1 MNVVSIIMKNLL
13 YYPLQKKHY
22 GRYALNKMTYTTKTY
37 STRKLF
43 EAYKELKKFRSFSV
57 SPLHERFIFP
67 YICGTYFGYRKVDV
81 LRVAAIAKSI
91 SPKPKYLDVGC
102 GYGDFLKKIREFI
115 PDAIGIEKDGGIF
128 YEFNRVKPDY
138 IQIKDVSL
146 DLNEK
151 YDVVFVGWMDPG
163 VDFRKAIANS
173 TDIVV
178 TTLDQGISLGAEF
191 EEFGF
196 SRIAWWR
203 TPSWLDVNYQIMNK
217 YYTKM
222 SNQIYKN
229 LFDLRGAHNL
239 WYIYTKNLEYCNT
252 IKNALIH
259 SQQEDQTK
267 YDFEEVID
275 ECGFGFEHSE
285 NSQFSKKVDKSSL
298 FSLWNIEF

>member
-1 MNVVSIIMKNLL
+1 MKNLL
-13 YYPLQKKHY
+13 YYPLQKRHY

-37 STRKLF
+37 STQKLF
-43 EAYKELKKFRSFSV
+43 EAYKELKQFRSFSV

-102 GYGDFLKKIREFI
+102 GYGDFLEKIREFI

-151 YDVVFVGWMDPG
+151 FDVIFVGWMDPG

-173 TDIVV
+173 TDIVI

-196 SRIAWWR
+196 RRIAWWR

-222 SNQIYKN
+222 SNQIYEN

-239 WYIYTKNLEYCNT
+239 WYIYTKNLEYGGT

-259 SQQEDQTK
+259 SQQENQAK

-285 NSQFSKKVDKSSL
+285 DSQFSKKVDKNSL
-298 FSLWNIEF
+298 YSLWNIEFE

>member
-1 MNVVSIIMKNLL
+1 MNKLIYN
-13 YYPLQKKHY
+13 
-22 GRYALNKMTYTTKTY
+22 TKTY

-43 EAYKELKKFRSFSV
+43 EAYSELKKFRNFSV

-81 LRVAAIAKSI
+81 LRVVATAKSI

-102 GYGDFLKKIREFI
+102 GYGDFLEKIREFI

-138 IQIKDVSL
+138 VHIKDVSL

-151 YDVVFVGWMDPG
+151 YDIVFVGWMDPG
-163 VDFRKAIANS
+163 VDFRKAVANS
-173 TDIVV
+173 TEVII

-196 SRIAWWR
+196 HRIAWWR

-222 SNQIYKN
+222 SNETYDY

-239 WYIYTKNLEYCNT
+239 WYVYTKNLEYT
-252 IKNALIH
+252 DKIRDVLIRC
-259 SQQEDQTK
+259 QQKDQAK
-267 YDFEEVID
+267 YDFEQVMD
-275 ECGFGFEHSE
+275 ECGFVYFE
-285 NSQFSKKVDKSSL
+285 NSQFSKKINEGNL
-298 FSLWNIEF
+298 FSLWKIEFG

>member
-1 MNVVSIIMKNLL
+1 MKNLL
-13 YYPLQKKHY
+13 YYPLQKRHY

-102 GYGDFLKKIREFI
+102 GYGDFLEKIREFI

-151 YDVVFVGWMDPG
+151 FDVIFVGWMDPG

-173 TDIVV
+173 TDIVI

-196 SRIAWWR
+196 RRIAWWR

-222 SNQIYKN
+222 SNQIYEN

-239 WYIYTKNLEYCNT
+239 WYIYTKNLEYGGT

-259 SQQEDQTK
+259 SQQENQAK

-285 NSQFSKKVDKSSL
+285 DSQFSKKVDKNSL
-298 FSLWNIEF
+298 YSLWNIEFE

>member
-1 MNVVSIIMKNLL
+1 
-13 YYPLQKKHY
+13 
-22 GRYALNKMTYTTKTY
+22 MTYTTKTY

-43 EAYKELKKFRSFSV
+43 EAYNELKKFRNFSV

-81 LRVAAIAKSI
+81 LRVVSIAKSI
-91 SPKPKYLDVGC
+91 SAKPKYLDVGC
-102 GYGDFLKKIREFI
+102 GYGDFLEKIREFI
-115 PDAIGIEKDGGIF
+115 PDAMGIEKDGGIF
-128 YEFNRVKPDY
+128 YEFNRVKPEH

-151 YDVVFVGWMDPG
+151 YDVIFVGWMDPG
-163 VDFRKAIANS
+163 VDFRKSVAHS

-196 SRIAWWR
+196 HRIAWWR

-222 SNQIYKN
+222 SNQVYDY

-239 WYIYTKNLEYCNT
+239 WYIYTKNLEYVKT
-252 IKNALIH
+252 IKNALNH
-259 SQQEDQTK
+259 STKKDQAK
-267 YDFEEVID
+267 YDFEQVID
-275 ECGFGFEHSE
+275 ECGFEYREKS
-285 NSQFSKKVDKSSL
+285 FSKEINNSSS
-298 FSLWNIEF
+298 FSLWNIEFDSIPGHD

>member
-1 MNVVSIIMKNLL
+1 MKNLL

-102 GYGDFLKKIREFI
+102 GYGDFLEKIREFI

-151 YDVVFVGWMDPG
+151 FDVIFVGWMDPG

-173 TDIVV
+173 TDIVI

-196 SRIAWWR
+196 RKIAWWR

-222 SNQIYKN
+222 SNKIYEN

-239 WYIYTKNLEYCNT
+239 WYIYTKNLEYGGT

-259 SQQEDQTK
+259 SQQENQAK

-285 NSQFSKKVDKSSL
+285 DSQFSKKVDKNSL
-298 FSLWNIEF
+298 YSLWNIEFE

>member
-1 MNVVSIIMKNLL
+1 MKNLL

-81 LRVAAIAKSI
+81 LRVAALAKSI

-102 GYGDFLKKIREFI
+102 GYGDFLEKIREFI

-298 FSLWNIEF
+298 FSLWNIEFG